1 MSILSNTKDSDTRAL
16 PGPSPDENGSGTVR
30 KGHKRA
36 DTVAV
41 ALEYDSKSEF
51 APKVVAGGRGK
62 VAEQILQIA
71 FDRGI
76 KVREDADLA
85 EMLSAI
91 DIDSEIPVEAFAAV
105 AEILTYVY
113 RANGNMS
120 DSMAEEMHEARQN
133 HQQKD
138 EYDDTDKPEKIP

>member
-1 MSILSNTKDSDTRAL
+1 MSNTKDSDKRAL
-16 PGPSPDENGSGTVR
+16 PGPSPDENATNTGR
-30 KGHKRA
+30 KDRKRA

-41 ALEYDSKSEF
+41 ALEYDAESEF
-51 APKVVAGGRGK
+51 APKVVAGGRGT

-91 DIDSEIPVEAFAAV
+91 DIDSEIPIEAFAAV

-113 RANGNMS
+113 RANGNMP
-120 DSMAEEMHEARQN
+120 DFMNEDVPETPQYPE
-133 HQQKD
+133 
-138 EYDDTDKPEKIP
+138 DDTPDKPEETP

>member
-1 MSILSNTKDSDTRAL
+1 LNILSNTTNSDERTPPDRDD
-16 PGPSPDENGSGTVR
+16 PGG
-30 KGHKRA
+30 KRRQ

-41 ALEYDSKSEF
+41 ALEYDPESEF
-51 APKVVAGGRGK
+51 APKVLAGGRGS

-71 FDRGI
+71 FAQGV

-85 EMLSAI
+85 ELLSAI

-113 RANGNMS
+113 RANGNMP
-120 DSMAEEMHEARQN
+120 DFAAP
-133 HQQKD
+133 D
-138 EYDDTDKPEKIP
+138 EPKEDDAPTDETDIEDRDDQETPQ

>member
-1 MSILSNTKDSDTRAL
+1 MSILSNTKDSDTRVL
-16 PGPSPDENGSGTVR
+16 PGPSPDKNGSGTVR

-113 RANGNMS
+113 RANGNMP
-120 DSMAEEMHEARQN
+120 DFMQEEMHETPQEQEN
-133 HQQKD
+133 
-138 EYDDTDKPEKIP
+138 DDTDKPEKNP

>member
-1 MSILSNTKDSDTRAL
+1 LSNTKDSDTRAL
-16 PGPSPDENGSGTVR
+16 PGPSPDENGTDKGR
-30 KGHKRA
+30 KGRKRA

-41 ALEYDSKSEF
+41 ALEYDAESEF

-62 VAEQILQIA
+62 VAEQILHVA

-91 DIDSEIPVEAFAAV
+91 DIDSEIPIEAFAAV

-113 RANGNMS
+113 RANGNMP
-120 DSMAEEMHEARQN
+120 DFMKEGVHEAPQE
-133 HQQKD
+133 QKN
-138 EYDDTDKPEKIP
+138 DDTDEPEKTP

>member
-1 MSILSNTKDSDTRAL
+1 LNTLSNTKDSDTRAL
-16 PGPSPDENGSGTVR
+16 PGPTPSESETNTVR
-30 KGHKRA
+30 KDHSRA
-36 DTVAV
+36 DIVAV
-41 ALEYDSKSEF
+41 ALEYDTESEC

-91 DIDSEIPVEAFAAV
+91 DVNSEIPIEAFAAV

-113 RANGNMS
+113 RANGNVPDLMKEEIHEDTHS
-120 DSMAEEMHEARQN
+120 DHQN
-133 HQQKD
+133 QKNNNSY
-138 EYDDTDKPEKIP
+138 EPKET